1 MNLIDLA
8 DAFKA
13 ARLRARLTQLEVA
26 RATGVSLPTISKL
39 ERGALAEIGAV
50 KLLALLREVGLEL
63 APRPIGQQRT
73 LNDIAE
79 ELDAGTGPEP
89 LSRNA
94 QRVRHSQARP

>member
-39 ERGALAEIGAV
+39 ERGALAEIGTV
-50 KLLALLREVGLEL
+50 KLLALLRKVGLEL

-73 LNDIAE
+73 LDDIAK
-79 ELDAGTGPEP
+79 ELDAGTAPELLP
-89 LSRNA
+89 RNA
-94 QRVRHSQARP
+94 RRVRHSQAQP

>member
-50 KLLALLREVGLEL
+50 KLLALLRKVGLEL

-73 LNDIAE
+73 LNDVAE
-79 ELDAGTGPEP
+79 ELDAGTVPELP
-89 LSRNA
+89 SRNA
-94 QRVRHSQARP
+94 QRVRHSQAQP

>member
-26 RATGVSLPTISKL
+26 TATGVSLPTISKL

-50 KLLALLREVGLEL
+50 KLLALLRKVGLEL
-63 APRPIGQQRT
+63 ALRPIGQQRT
-73 LNDIAE
+73 LDDIAE
-79 ELDAGTGPEP
+79 ELDAGTVPEP
-89 LSRNA
+89 LLRNA
-94 QRVRHSQARP
+94 QRVRHSQAQP